1 VKRLAA
7 TLLAL
12 AALPLCGRVYP
23 QFGVETFLGG
33 QYRLFSLA
41 PWVGLRLPLANT
53 SSLIVKVRQ
62 QSVAFDFVDENEAE
76 VRQKS
81 SLSMLTGVYY
91 YQKGKLD
98 AYAALFQ
105 MLGSDGYSASGADIG
120 CAYRLWRLL
129 AVETGL
135 YLLNEKSTLWYPD
148 EAARRISLYV
158 WHAGLRLALA
168 PKLEL
173 NPQVH
178 LGSNSESVSTFAWS
192 AGLTYSPRD
201 PVYITITYTRYSE
214 NDEYRFSGNY
224 LSGGINFYF

>member
-1 VKRLAA
+1 MKRLAA
-7 TLLAL
+7 LLLVL

-23 QFGVETFLGG
+23 QFGIESFLGG

-41 PWVGLRLPLANT
+41 PWAGLRLPLAGT
-53 SSLIVKVRQ
+53 SSLIVKFRRQ
-62 QSVAFDFVDENEAE
+62 SIAFDLVDENDVA
-76 VRQKS
+76 VRRKS
-81 SLSMLTGVYY
+81 SLSMLSGVYY

-105 MLGSDGYSASGADIG
+105 MFGSGGYNAGGADIG
-120 CAYRLWRLL
+120 AAYRLWRPL

-148 EAARRISLYV
+148 EAVRRISLFV
-158 WHAGLRLALA
+158 WHAGLKLALA
-168 PKLEL
+168 PKLEF
-173 NPQVH
+173 NPQLH
-178 LGSNSESVSTFAWS
+178 FGGNSESVSTFAWS
-192 AGLTYSPRD
+192 ASLNYSPRD
-201 PVYITITYTRYSE
+201 PLFVTITYTRYSE